1 MFYLESA
8 VLGFIITVIIQQKQ
22 NNTPYK
28 SKQETW

>member
-8 VLGFIITVIIQQKQ
+8 VLGFVIIQRKQ